1 MNELPDKK
9 EPRTDFEISQ
19 IEKELL
25 EPLILNIRNVVSKF
39 KEEII

>member
-1 MNELPDKK
+1 LNELPDKK
-9 EPRTDFEISQ
+9 ELRTEFEINQ

-25 EPLILNIRNVVSKF
+25 EPLILNIINVVSKF